1 MTTETDVAAADPY
14 APPAAPVLLPAEAVP
29 APRYYVVS
37 AAKFWTLELVTF
49 GLYGLYW
56 MYQHWASIKR
66 ATRGDEW
73 PVMRAIFE
81 VFFIHSLAADID
93 QTLRR
98 ARIDHRWSPGGVA
111 TGAVV
116 AMIAGRIF
124 DRVPANIISDE
135 AGMALSVGVVAII
148 ATFKSRIQLA
158 ANLACGDEHGRGNAR
173 FTGANIAWLVV
184 FGLLWLLVAAG
195 MMMPATA

>member
-1 MTTETDVAAADPY
+1 MNTDAAEPVADPY
-14 APPAAPVLLPAEAVP
+14 APPVAPLLVPGDTVP
-29 APRYYVVS
+29 ATRYYVVS

-66 ATRGDEW
+66 ATKGDEW

-81 VFFIHSLAADID
+81 VFYVHSLTAEID

-98 ARIDHRWSPGGVA
+98 AHIDHRWSPAGVA

-124 DRVPANIISDE
+124 DRVPATMISDE
-135 AGMALSVGVVAII
+135 AGMAVSLGLVAII

-173 FTGANIAWLVV
+173 FTGANIAWLAV

-195 MMMPATA
+195 MMMQAVA